1 MYGAECKTF
10 FPQGSRKN
18 CKNYYDSMYT
28 KLRTRREHPH
38 YLWKRQSPRKN
49 ILGSFMWPKMVEPN
63 TKCIP
68 LQQLFFLIKLTVTS
82 CFSWLINKNE
92 TFFFSS
98 LLSSNA
104 WGPPGYPH
112 RFLEYSLICRDL
124 ASWATRWVNNFPLYY
139 ESRYLQHAKICAI
152 EEKG

>member
-92 TFFFSS
+92 TFFFFITLELKCLGSPWIS
-98 LLSSNA
+98 TQVFGVFFDLQRFSFMGYQVGQQFSTLL
-104 WGPPGYPH
+104 W
-112 RFLEYSLICRDL
+112 E
-124 ASWATRWVNNFPLYY
+124 
-139 ESRYLQHAKICAI
+139 
-152 EEKG
+152 